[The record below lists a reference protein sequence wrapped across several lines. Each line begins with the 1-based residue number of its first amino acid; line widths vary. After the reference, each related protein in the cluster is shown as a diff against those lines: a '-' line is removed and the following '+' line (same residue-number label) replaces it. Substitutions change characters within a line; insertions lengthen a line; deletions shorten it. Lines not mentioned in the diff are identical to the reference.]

1 MGIQCILNHFAM
13 KTLILFCLFSISL
26 SATDIELFSPAED
39 RTVCCLTATNNC
51 ASYCAGRSCTATCSV
66 RCGIL
71 MSSCG
76 TVTCSSVA
84 SSTCVAAPTPVPT
97 PVPSPVPAPVPAPT
111 PVLAPTPTCT
121 SAGAKCMS
129 SGSTTQTTCC
139 TGSDCYPFGTSG
151 DAYCVTI

>member
-1 MGIQCILNHFAM
+1 MGQCILNHFAM

-97 PVPSPVPAPVPAPT
+97 PVPT
-111 PVLAPTPTCT
+111 PICT

-139 TGSDCYPFGTSG
+139 TGSECYPFGTSG
-151 DAYCVTI
+151 DAYCVTL

>member
-84 SSTCVAAPTPVPT
+84 SSTCVAAPTPSQLQSLLLYLLLYQLLPLFLPLLLHVHLQEQNACHQGQLHRQL
-97 PVPSPVPAPVPAPT
+97 VALEVI
-111 PVLAPTPTCT
+111 
-121 SAGAKCMS
+121 
-129 SGSTTQTTCC
+129 
-139 TGSDCYPFGTSG
+139 
-151 DAYCVTI
+151 VTHLGHQEMLIV

>member
-13 KTLILFCLFSISL
+13 KSLVLFCLFSISL
-26 SATDIELFSPAED
+26 SATDIELFSTAED

-51 ASYCAGRSCTATCSV
+51 ATYCAGRSCTATCSV

-97 PVPSPVPAPVPAPT
+97 PVP
-111 PVLAPTPTCT
+111 APTPTCT

-129 SGSTTQTTCC
+129 SGSTTQTECC
-139 TGSDCYPFGTSG
+139 TGSDCFPFGTSG
-151 DAYCVTI
+151 DAYCVTL